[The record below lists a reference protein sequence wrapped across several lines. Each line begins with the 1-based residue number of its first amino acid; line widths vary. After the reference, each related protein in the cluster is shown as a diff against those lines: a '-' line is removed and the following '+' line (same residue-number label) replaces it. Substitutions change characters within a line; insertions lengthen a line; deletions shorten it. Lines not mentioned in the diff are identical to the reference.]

1 MASWTKS
8 HMSLEFDLIHR
19 YFSHIGAP
27 IVNEVILGVGDDA
40 AMVSCAPD
48 PMVIAV
54 DTLVEGVHCYPDDP
68 PDSWAQKALMVNLSD
83 LSAMGAKPFG
93 FLLSLT
99 IPELDDAWLRAFAAA
114 LDAQASRAHVR
125 LIGGDTT
132 KGPRAVSI
140 TALGYVKDEHVLKRC
155 NARVGDDIYVT
166 GDIGAAA
173 FYVYAR
179 SKGIEPGE
187 HATRAYRY
195 PEPRI
200 DVGPH
205 LCGLA
210 HAAIDVSDGLLAD
223 LNHILT
229 ASQVG
234 ARLVQ
239 DNIPIA
245 KEWFVCPP
253 QEAFERAV
261 TGGDDYVLCF
271 TAPKTARALLTTLAE
286 AIEVPMVM
294 IGEVVEGSGILL
306 DDKPWKGAL
315 GYDHFERH
323 QHEAQP

>member
-1 MASWTKS
+1 
-8 HMSLEFDLIHR
+8 MSLEFDLIHR
-19 YFSHIGAP
+19 YFSHIGSP
-27 IVNEVILGVGDDA
+27 IVSEVLLGIGDDA
-40 AMVSCAPD
+40 AMVSSAPD
-48 PMVIAV
+48 PLVITV
-54 DTLVEGVHCYPDDP
+54 DTLVEGIHCFADDP
-68 PDSWAQKALMVNLSD
+68 ADSWAQKALMVNLSD
-83 LSAMGAKPFG
+83 VSAMGATPFA

-99 IPELDDAWLRAFAAA
+99 IPAFDDAWLKAFSAA
-114 LDAQASRAHVR
+114 LNAQASKSNVQ

-140 TALGYVKDEHVLKRC
+140 TALGYVKDGHALKRS
-155 NARVGDDIYVT
+155 NAQVDDDIYVT
-166 GDIGAAA
+166 GTIGLAA

-195 PEPRI
+195 PNPRLDI
-200 DVGPH
+200 GPR

-229 ASQVG
+229 ASQLG

-245 KEWFVCPP
+245 KEWFVCPEA
-253 QEAFERAV
+253 EAFERAV

-271 TAPKTARALLTTLAE
+271 TAPKSARALLLSLAE
-286 AIEVPMVM
+286 SMEVPMVI
-294 IGEVVEGSGILL
+294 IGETVEGSGILL
-306 DDKPWKGAL
+306 DDKPWNGVL
-315 GYDHFERH
+315 GYDHFS
-323 QHEAQP
+323 